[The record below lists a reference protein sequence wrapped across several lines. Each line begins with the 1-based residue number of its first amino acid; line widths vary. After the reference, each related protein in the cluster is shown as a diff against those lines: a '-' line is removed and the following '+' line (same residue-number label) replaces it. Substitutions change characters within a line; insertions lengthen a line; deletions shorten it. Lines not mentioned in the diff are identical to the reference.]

1 MTTTHRKNVPIN
13 DEALAK
19 RSAKN
24 IQVFLRVPAQSR
36 TLSLMLHGG
45 ETIQEVQ
52 ASISLLLG
60 VPKCDISLT
69 LKGAP
74 LNPSLVNADA
84 TIVVLF
90 RGLQGGA
97 DFGKSGKLDGD
108 QKPNDR
114 LN

>member
-19 RSAKN
+19 RSAKK
-24 IQVFLRVPAQSR
+24 I
-36 TLSLMLHGG
+36 H
-45 ETIQEVQ
+45 
-52 ASISLLLG
+52 
-60 VPKCDISLT
+60 VPKYDISLT

-97 DFGKSGKLDGD
+97 DYDKTVKLDGD
-108 QKPNDR
+108 QKPNDSF
-114 LN
+114 N

>member
-45 ETIQEVQ
+45 ETIQEV
-52 ASISLLLG
+52 
-60 VPKCDISLT
+60 
-69 LKGAP
+69 
-74 LNPSLVNADA
+74 
-84 TIVVLF
+84 
-90 RGLQGGA
+90 
-97 DFGKSGKLDGD
+97 
-108 QKPNDR
+108 
-114 LN
+114 